1 MSKFSEV
8 FFGTLF
14 LVFETTHNQRKKM
27 NQAILLLLVISSV
40 YCGTGYHII
49 RYFEDSVCS
58 QGIGFVVDNMA
69 DQVINSRRLVSLL
82 NKF

>member
-14 LVFETTHNQRKKM
+14 LVFETNTQRKKM
-27 NQAILLLLVISSV
+27 NQAILLLLVVSSV

-69 DQVINSRRLVSLL
+69 DQVINYRRLVSLL